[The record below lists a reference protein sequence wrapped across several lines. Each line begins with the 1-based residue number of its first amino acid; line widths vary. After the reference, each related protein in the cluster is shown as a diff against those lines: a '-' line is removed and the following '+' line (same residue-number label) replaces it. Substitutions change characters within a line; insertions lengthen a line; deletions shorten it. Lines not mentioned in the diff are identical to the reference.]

1 MEFSFYFHYCKNLEF
16 EDRPDYNTLKY
27 LFADLL
33 ASRVNIEDE
42 FIFDWF
48 DDSNILKIKRNR
60 T

>member
-16 EDRPDYNTLKY
+16 EDRPDCNTLKY

-42 FIFDWF
+42 FIFDWL
-48 DDSNILKIKRNR
+48 DDSNIFKNKKK
-60 T
+60 